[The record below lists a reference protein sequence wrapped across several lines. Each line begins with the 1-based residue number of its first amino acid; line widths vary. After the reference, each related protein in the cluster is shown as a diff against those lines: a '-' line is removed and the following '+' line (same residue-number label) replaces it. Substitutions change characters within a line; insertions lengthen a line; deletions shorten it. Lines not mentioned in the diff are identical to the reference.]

1 MEIKK
6 IESSYGYWKVTTEG
20 DVEGRSTRD
29 LGTFR
34 GHIDEIAFHLAN
46 KCFYSLRFT
55 PIKENELIPEF
66 LPNGKEVN
74 ISFDIDTGTWD
85 MKPDKRVD
93 YVKEIL
99 KDRPEVEVE
108 DGQYYASVKLI
119 SGKKKTKNEIIIEKA
134 LAKLTEE
141 EKKVLGLD
149 LE

>member
-20 DVEGRSTRD
+20 DCEGRSVRQ

-34 GHIDEIAFHLAN
+34 GHVDEIAFHLAD
-46 KCFYSLRFT
+46 KCYYSLRFT
-55 PIKENELIPEF
+55 AIEEDELIPEF
-66 LPNGKEVN
+66 LPKSDEIN

-85 MKPDKRVD
+85 MKPDKRVE
-93 YVKEIL
+93 YFREIL
-99 KDRPEVEVE
+99 KDRPDVEVE

-141 EKKVLGLD
+141 EKKVLGLSI
-149 LE
+149 

>member
-1 MEIKK
+1 MEIRK

-20 DVEGRSTRD
+20 DVEGRSVRD

-34 GHIDEIAFHLAN
+34 GHVDEIAFHLAN

-55 PIKENELIPEF
+55 AIEENELIPEF

-99 KDRPEVEVE
+99 KDRPDVEVE
-108 DGQYYASVKLI
+108 DGQFYASVKLI
-119 SGKKKTKNEIIIEKA
+119 SGKKKTKNELVMEKA

-141 EKKVLGLD
+141 EKKVLGLV
-149 LE
+149 

>member
-20 DVEGRSTRD
+20 DVEGRSTQD

-55 PIKENELIPEF
+55 LIKENELIPEF

-74 ISFDIDTGTWD
+74 ISFDIETGTWN

-99 KDRPEVEVE
+99 KDRPDVEVE
-108 DGQYYASVKLI
+108 DGQFYASVKLI
-119 SGKKKTKNEIIIEKA
+119 SGKKKTKNEILIENA

-141 EKKVLGLD
+141 EKNVLGLS
-149 LE
+149 